1 MVEEILNWE
10 PEGPALLTKVDS
22 FGRTPLHFAIRYA
35 DLDVVDLFLNVPISD
50 ELARM
55 SDSDGSFPVHIAAMI
70 GSTAAIDKLVQKCPD
85 YYEMV
90 DAQGRNL
97 LHCAVQYNRDALV
110 RYICQN
116 DTFSMLLNA
125 VDYDGN
131 TPLHLAAKYGFPR
144 IVSLLLQTM
153 TVKINIANKDGPT
166 ARALAIHELS
176 PRREIYYILVNIS
189 CITSARYYIIIP
201 IFACMCI
208 ILFRS
213 AGLVLFYIKRKLGQ
227 G

>member
-1 MVEEILNWE
+1 M
-10 PEGPALLTKVDS
+10 LTKVDS
-22 FGRTPLHFAIRYA
+22 SGRTPLHLAIRHSS
-35 DLDVVDLFLNVPISD
+35 DSVIDLFLNVPTSE

-55 SDSDGSFPVHIAAMI
+55 SDNHGSFPVHVAAIA
-70 GSTAAIDKLVQKCPD
+70 GRTAAIDKLAQKCPD

-153 TVKINIANKDGPT
+153 TVKINIANKDGLT

-176 PRREIYYILVNIS
+176 PRREFYYILVNIS